1 MVNTI
6 IKKSKAINYY
16 IKQKGLTKDQAEY
29 RWQKTHRQ
37 YEELEALF
45 LSIYADTTVT
55 FEEKPDKLKALTI
68 YQWISFAL
76 IFVVPFV
83 LVASSKGERTELF
96 YVVVFILLVSNLWIA
111 AAINQKKTEELQ
123 IQKAE
128 AMMRNNQEVID
139 KLRRIQHLERAMYY
153 QKPELLLALHKLKPE
168 EVKTDEEEAYGDEL
182 GGTLAAVSH
191 RVEQLKNRMAALLS
205 RNRK

>member
-1 MVNTI
+1 MNTI

-29 RWQKTHRQ
+29 RWQKTHHQ

-139 KLRRIQHLERAMYY
+139 KLRRIHHLERAMYY

-168 EVKTDEEEAYGDEL
+168 EVKPDEEEAYGDEL

>member
-55 FEEKPDKLKALTI
+55 FEEKPEKLKALTI

-83 LVASSKGERTELF
+83 LVATSKGERTELF

-123 IQKAE
+123 NQKAE
-128 AMMRNNQEVID
+128 ALMRNNQEVID

-168 EVKTDEEEAYGDEL
+168 EVKQDEEEAYRDES

-191 RVEQLKNRMAALLS
+191 QIEQLKSRVANLLS

>member
-1 MVNTI
+1 MNTI

-191 RVEQLKNRMAALLS
+191 RVEHLKNRMAALLS

>member
-1 MVNTI
+1 MNTI

-128 AMMRNNQEVID
+128 AMMRNNQEVVD

-168 EVKTDEEEAYGDEL
+168 EVKPDEEEAYGDEL

>member
-55 FEEKPDKLKALTI
+55 FEEKPEKLKALTI

-123 IQKAE
+123 NQKAE

-168 EVKTDEEEAYGDEL
+168 EVKPDEEEAHRDEP

-191 RVEQLKNRMAALLS
+191 RIEQLKTRVVKLLS
-205 RNRK
+205 RNPK

>member
-168 EVKTDEEEAYGDEL
+168 EVKTDEEEAYEDEL

>member
-1 MVNTI
+1 MNTI

>member
-1 MVNTI
+1 MNTI

-123 IQKAE
+123 IHKAE

-168 EVKTDEEEAYGDEL
+168 EVKPDEEEAYGDEL

>member
-55 FEEKPDKLKALTI
+55 FEEKPDKLKTLTI

-168 EVKTDEEEAYGDEL
+168 EVKPDEEEAYGDEL

>member
-1 MVNTI
+1 MNTI

-168 EVKTDEEEAYGDEL
+168 EVKPDEEEAYGDEL

>member
-168 EVKTDEEEAYGDEL
+168 EVKPDEEEAYGDEL
-182 GGTLAAVSH
+182 GGTLGAVSH
-191 RVEQLKNRMAALLS
+191 RVEQLKSRMAALLS

>member
-153 QKPELLLALHKLKPE
+153 QKPELLLALYKLKPE
-168 EVKTDEEEAYGDEL
+168 EVKPDEEEAYGDEL